1 MNIPSSIARLQRG
14 TAFLLALGLAAGSS
28 GAWLLYTAPGG
39 ATAQA
44 LARFDVETAPLA
56 GTRTAAPF
64 VAATRVA
71 MRDDGAGFSMHRD
84 RAPGD
89 ADFVVSVEVR
99 AQISGRVASVRFEP
113 GSYVEKG
120 ETLFVLDAEPF
131 VAAVQRAQSTV
142 TSARARLGAATAG
155 LGRAQ
160 HAFDE
165 GTIDQAQLDACV
177 RAQREAHGTLRA
189 AAAVLESA
197 RRDLDLTRIVAPI
210 DGRVAAVQVTVGDR
224 VAPAPGG
231 RALVTIVSTEPVYA
245 GSGGDAN
252 AIVRLALAE

>member
-14 TAFLLALGLAAGSS
+14 TAFLLALGVAAGSS

-44 LARFDVETAPLA
+44 LARFDAEAGPLA
-56 GTRTAAPF
+56 RARTPPF
-64 VAATRVA
+64 VAAMRVA
-71 MRDDGAGFSMHRD
+71 MRDDGAGFSMQRD

-99 AQISGRVASVRFEP
+99 AQISGRVAAVRFEP

-131 VAAVQRAQSTV
+131 VAAVQHAQSTV
-142 TSARARLGAATAG
+142 ASARARLAAATAE

-160 HAFDE
+160 RAFDE
-165 GTIDQAQLDACV
+165 GTIGHAQLDACV

-189 AAAVLESA
+189 AAMVLEGA
-197 RRDLDLTRIVAPI
+197 RRDLGLTRIVAPI
-210 DGRVAAVQVTVGDR
+210 DGRVAAVQVNVGDR

-231 RALVTIVSTEPVYA
+231 RALVTIVSSEPVYA
-245 GSGGDAN
+245 GSERDAN
-252 AIVRLALAE
+252 AIVRLARAE